1 MFMSNSKSMLFIGGP
16 KDREVI
22 DVPLHSYTYKVPGYI
37 PVNHRLPQYWEVVE
51 PSNIK
56 RNPFYIPDVLGL
68 DPPKHYTKHVYRL
81 EKLKISGPRII
92 MEFYVHEDL
101 SIFEAMKRLFV
112 SYANVVPKGW

>member
-16 KDREVI
+16 KDREII
-22 DVPLHSYTYKVPGYI
+22 DVQLDRNTYTQDKYI

-101 SIFEAMKRLFV
+101 SMFEAMKRLFV